1 MSSRFASAVQY
12 PDINAV
18 RAAYPGAAEILEVE
32 GGWIVFATEAQFE
45 AWRRQ
50 RQAFA

>member
-1 MSSRFASAVQY
+1 MSTRFASAERY
-12 PDINAV
+12 SSIEEV
-18 RAAYPGAAEILEVE
+18 RAAYPGAVKILEVE

-45 AWRRQ
+45 AWRRH